1 MIYRFLKEFIKFFFL
16 QQAKLCHFLED
27 LCPWLILLWLHHCDW
42 SVMYKNKIGRNLT
55 VSFVRQNIVLRG
67 KRLSK
72 NNRLCLQSLAY
83 LQVSVEWLNER
94 TLHGQVKPPGLSGAE
109 ERWKHGYSL
118 PPLGSL
124 SPLYSYLGRI
134 SLFLFSPWAGKRIL
148 ILAFQNGKA
157 TLDNSYNFSLF
168 KHKWSFKSS
177 PDYSCTYFLISL
189 ASIIALIFSSV
200 SRKRAIPRLV
210 WTVLIK

>member
-1 MIYRFLKEFIKFFFL
+1 MSPK
-16 QQAKLCHFLED
+16 
-27 LCPWLILLWLHHCDW
+27 PGILAGICRMTEWENSSWPSEATRAEWC
-42 SVMYKNKIGRNLT
+42 
-55 VSFVRQNIVLRG
+55 RG
-67 KRLSK
+67 EMEA
-72 NNRLCLQSLAY
+72 C
-83 LQVSVEWLNER
+83 
-94 TLHGQVKPPGLSGAE
+94 
-109 ERWKHGYSL
+109 YSL
-118 PPLGSL
+118 PPVGSL

-177 PDYSCTYFLISL
+177 PDHSCSYFLIFL

-200 SRKRAIPRLV
+200 SRKRAISHLV